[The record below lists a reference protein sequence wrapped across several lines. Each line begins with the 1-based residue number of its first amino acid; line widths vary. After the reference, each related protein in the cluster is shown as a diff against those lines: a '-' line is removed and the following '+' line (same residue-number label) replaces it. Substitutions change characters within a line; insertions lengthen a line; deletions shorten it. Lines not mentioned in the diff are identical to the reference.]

1 MTSAGETVM
10 KDLQLVEK
18 TVVNRMVKGLS
29 SKELDQ
35 FVIIAGKMTD
45 NIKKIQKENSN
56 KGGNE

>member
-1 MTSAGETVM
+1 MTSGGETVM
-10 KDLQLVEK
+10 KELQLVEK

-56 KGGNE
+56 KGSNE